1 MIVVLALFFRNLKIV
16 LITVSPVFLSA
27 FITAGI
33 LGLADIP
40 INLISMIFIIFV
52 FGVGVDFSI
61 FLMNHELRKT
71 DNESNV
77 TAGAVII
84 CAMTTIGAFACL
96 ALAKHAAL
104 FSIGVAG
111 LTGMITSLI
120 LALMLIPSLM
130 ERFVNQNDKSRIN
143 G

>member
-1 MIVVLALFFRNLKIV
+1 
-16 LITVSPVFLSA
+16 
-27 FITAGI
+27 
-33 LGLADIP
+33 
-40 INLISMIFIIFV
+40 MIFIIFV

-61 FLMNHELRKT
+61 FLTNHELRKN
-71 DNESNV
+71 DNESST

-84 CAMTTIGAFACL
+84 CAMTTIGAFASL

-104 FSIGVAG
+104 FSIGIAG

-130 ERFVNQNDKSRIN
+130 EKFVNPDDKRPFK
-143 G
+143 